1 MLDFWDLGRQHAGI
15 VPLSVMFLGEF
26 HWETAY
32 WQCFLVCYVF
42 ARTSLGDSI
51 VAVFLGLLCF
61 CKHFVGI
68 QHTGSVP
75 WSVMF
80 LQGLRWETA

>member
-1 MLDFWDLGRQHAGI
+1 LQALRWD
-15 VPLSVMFLGEF
+15 P
-26 HWETAY
+26 AY
-32 WQCFLVCYVF
+32 WQCSLVCYVF

-61 CKHFVGI
+61 CKDFVGR

-80 LQGLRWETA
+80 LKGLRWETA